1 MWSDGKLGKLSIIIL
16 VLKFASYRPFG
27 SLASV
32 LWEGCAWGVYF
43 SITLV
48 LLCAALCPSVRICR
62 REWPPGCSCQN
73 THPLM
78 QTCPQT
84 LSLFYFPCPGTSSFL
99 VEFME
104 RMTEKWESWEK
115 RKALI
120 NDPLKGLNSFFFLF
134 TWLLMLRS
142 VLELYKQVLI
152 YSADTDMFVSDEH
165 VRRDINVW
173 VLFIVEVCETVRLSG
188 GCQCDE
194 PRGETP
200 YEAVER
206 SAADFSV

>member
-16 VLKFASYRPFG
+16 VLKYAT
-27 SLASV
+27 V
-32 LWEGCAWGVYF
+32 LSTLWLSGRCVARGVCMRCVYF

-62 REWPPGCSCQN
+62 SEWPPGSSCQN

-84 LSLFYFPCPGTSSFL
+84 LSLFYFPCTGTSSFL

-104 RMTEKWESWEK
+104 RMTEKWGSWEK

-120 NDPLKGLNSFFFLF
+120 NDPLKGLNSFLFLF

-152 YSADTDMFVSDEH
+152 YSADTDTFVSDEH
-165 VRRDINVW
+165 VRR
-173 VLFIVEVCETVRLSG
+173 T
-188 GCQCDE
+188 
-194 PRGETP
+194 
-200 YEAVER
+200 
-206 SAADFSV
+206 